1 MPERRGAL
9 TLVGERELGAA
20 PFPVTVELPGWELFW
35 ARIAIA
41 GNGAA
46 ELAALRREVA
56 AGVRARYLLDTLAQ
70 DPVVA
75 ALRRLFKAAGS
86 DPSRYRPSSEALLRR
101 LLKGEELPRIC
112 GLVDLNNCLSAQLG
126 VPCCVMDEST
136 LEPPFRFRA
145 GRAGESYESLRGP
158 LDLDHKPL
166 LLDAR
171 GPCDTPITGS
181 ERVKVRQHTKVVW
194 LVGYL
199 PVGAV
204 GAELALRELD
214 RLLQQAPV
222 AVRGDA
228 FSARDGAVVLLS
240 FAATTRKTR

>member
-1 MPERRGAL
+1 
-9 TLVGERELGAA
+9 
-20 PFPVTVELPGWELFW
+20 
-35 ARIAIA
+35 
-41 GNGAA
+41 
-46 ELAALRREVA
+46 
-56 AGVRARYLLDTLAQ
+56 LLDTLAQ
-70 DPVVA
+70 DEVVA

-101 LLKGEELPRIC
+101 LLKGDELPTIS
-112 GLVDLNNCLSAQLG
+112 GVVDLNNCLSAQLG

-145 GRAGESYESLRGP
+145 GTAGETYESLRGP
-158 LDLDHKPL
+158 LDLEHKPL

-181 ERVKVRQHTKVVW
+181 ERVKVREPTRDVW

-204 GAELALRELD
+204 DAEPALRELD
-214 RLLQQAPV
+214 RLLEQASV
-222 AVRGDA
+222 AVRGT
-228 FSARDGAVVLLS
+228 S
-240 FAATTRKTR
+240 FAARHATQAR

>member
-1 MPERRGAL
+1 MDDERD
-9 TLVGERELGAA
+9 LGTA

-35 ARIAIA
+35 ARLAPT

-56 AGVRARYLLDTLAQ
+56 AGVRAKYFLDTLAQ
-70 DPVVA
+70 DAVVA

-101 LLKGEELPRIC
+101 LLKGEELPAISA
-112 GLVDLNNCLSAQLG
+112 LVDLNNCLSAGLA

-158 LDLDHKPL
+158 LDLEHKPL

-181 ERVKVRQHTKVVW
+181 ERVKVREHTQDVW

-199 PVGAV
+199 PVGAIN
-204 GAELALRELD
+204 AELALRELN
-214 RLLQQAPV
+214 RLLERASV
-222 AVRGDA
+222 AVRGTS
-228 FSARDGAVVLLS
+228 FGARP
-240 FAATTRKTR
+240 ATHAP